1 MRCQLSSLSIGWRK
15 VARCRLTAPAGT
27 AMTAGAPAQ
36 PVPQSRQQIQ
46 LSFAPV
52 VKQAAPA
59 VVNVFTSRVVQQQ
72 SLSPLFADPFFRQF
86 FGDRLGG
93 VPQKRVQNS
102 LGSGVLVS

>member
-1 MRCQLSSLSIGWRK
+1 MNMRIG
-15 VARCRLTAPAGT
+15 RLLVLALCLALPAS
-27 AMTAGAPAQ
+27 AQ
-36 PVPQSRQQIQ
+36 QVPQSRQQIQ

-72 SLSPLFADPFFRQF
+72 PLFADPFFRQF

-93 VPQKRVQNS
+93 VPQKRVQNA
-102 LGSGVLVS
+102 LGSGVLVSPDGVIVTGTGVFVAL